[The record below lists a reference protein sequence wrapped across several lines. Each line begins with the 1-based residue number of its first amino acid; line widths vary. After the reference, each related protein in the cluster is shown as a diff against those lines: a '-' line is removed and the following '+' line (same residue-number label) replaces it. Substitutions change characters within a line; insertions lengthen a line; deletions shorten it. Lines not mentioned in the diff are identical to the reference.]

1 MLRMPGKLP
10 PKEMAKE
17 EPSFELGLEMEP
29 AEEEEPKM
37 LGEFSLEELEAEL
50 AKRKKEAPAAGKEA
64 VTEEEM
70 A

>member
-1 MLRMPGKLP
+1 MLRMPSKMP
-10 PKEMAKE
+10 PKGEAKE

-29 AEEEEPKM
+29 AEEEEPRM

-50 AKRKKEAPAAGKEA
+50 AKRKKAGPVAGKEA
-64 VTEEEM
+64 VAEEEM